1 MNGRPPIVE
10 LANVSKHFGSVLAL
24 RDISLQVFPGEVCCL
39 LGDNGAGKSTLIKI
53 LSGVYTP
60 DEGEMRV
67 EGQPVRF
74 RSPREALELLYAL
87 RARSKA

>member
-1 MNGRPPIVE
+1 MNGLLPIVE
-10 LANVSKHFGSVLAL
+10 LRGVSKHFGSVLAL
-24 RDISLQVFPGEVCCL
+24 RDISIQVFPGEVCCL

-60 DEGEMRV
+60 DDGEMLV

-74 RSPREALELLYAL
+74 SSPRDAATLWFAG
-87 RARSKA
+87 